1 MRRLFIYY
9 IVLVFGVLASPVQAE
24 TRYVT
29 DSFKLPMRSGG
40 SANHRIVRMVPSGTP
55 LEVLETNDE
64 GFVKV
69 RTPERVV
76 GWMLIRD
83 LMNEA
88 SPRDRVLQLEGRVTV
103 LEEENQTLRGEN
115 ESVSVI
121 QNNLTRCSE
130 ELAEIRNTASQTLA
144 IEENNRQ
151 LQQEMTGM
159 REQMERLEQQN
170 SALRDDASR
179 NWFLAGAGVV
189 SGSLFLGFVIP
200 LIPWRRKRRWDHF

>member
-1 MRRLFIYY
+1 MRRLLSGCLALALGA
-9 IVLVFGVLASPVQAE
+9 LVNPVQAE

-55 LEVLETNDE
+55 LEVLEANDE

-69 RTPERVV
+69 RTPDRSV
-76 GWMLIRD
+76 GWMLTRD

-88 SPRDRVLQLEGRVTV
+88 SPRDRVLQLEGRVTA

-115 ESVSVI
+115 EGVVAVRNDLN
-121 QNNLTRCSE
+121 QCSE
-130 ELAEIRNTASQTLA
+130 TLAEIRHTASQTLS

-151 LQQEMTGM
+151 LQQEMAAM
-159 REQMERLEQQN
+159 REQMERIEQQN
-170 SALRDDASR
+170 SALREDASR
-179 NWFLAGAGVV
+179 HWFLAGAGVV
-189 SGSLFLGFVIP
+189 SGSLFLGLVIP
-200 LIPWRRKRRWDHF
+200 LIPWRRKRRWDQF